1 VSLGEITRDAVDA
14 AMSEA
19 IRMGREAFLENSG
32 FKYATKYLLV
42 HDGRLFDPKAMIG
55 VAHGYVPDRDRLQ
68 SKEFDATEAI
78 HRLRQLGY
86 EVVEFNGMWWVNQ
99 GATYNEE
106 RAGGYVW
113 APLTNKVGREVTHHV
128 AVNQLRVGQKVVH
141 YASGQIRAISTVVQP
156 PETHPKPMELGTSWG
171 ETGYLCRVQY
181 SDLVP
186 PIAKDDVPNRVP
198 AVGPFDVNGNVKQAY
213 LIKVNDAE
221 LFPLLEFLYS
231 RDSTIFE
238 PASPEPLPDLTNPAA
253 QPEWSMTRRLVQLLV
268 NSKNIVLEG
277 VPGTGKTF
285 AIEAIASKWEQVT
298 GRRLIQPGGQAFA
311 ATVMHPS
318 TSYED
323 FIEGLRPTLR
333 DDGNGRPVY
342 FDEPLSG
349 EGKFRLDD
357 GFFLRA
363 CALAAHNPNGD
374 LLVLLDELNRC
385 NISSV
390 LGDLLLSLEA
400 SKRGRFAGDD
410 ANRASAADWDA
421 PVDVTLPYSRRHFFV
436 PSNLYVIATTNTTDR
451 SVAPIDAAIRR
462 RFSFVRLEPNFQPLR
477 DAVNR
482 LSATANTL
490 FGASLDLMVSLND
503 TVLGRCVGPDA
514 MLGQSYLYVMHAR
527 LVSAVDEDP
536 AGIVQEIWE
545 YQILPQLIESLRAH
559 GAEDLLDEGG
569 RGLWLADHHLDAA
582 ASTASSTLAALDSFL
597 AGIGLAAVVDGT
609 GLARGARIVARDSL
623 PSTRPDFSY
632 PDIAASVDNPVSDQA
647 LPDTTP

>member
-1 VSLGEITRDAVDA
+1 
-14 AMSEA
+14 MSQA
-19 IRMGREAFLENSG
+19 IQTGRKAFLENNG
-32 FKYATKYLLV
+32 FKYATTYLLV
-42 HDGRLFDPKAMIG
+42 HDGRLFDPKAIIG
-55 VAHGYVPDRDRLQ
+55 VAHGHLPDRDRLQ
-68 SKEFDATEAI
+68 ANEFDATEAI
-78 HRLRQLGY
+78 HRLRQLQY
-86 EVVEFNGMWWVNQ
+86 EVVAFSGLWWVNQ

-113 APLTNKVGREVTHHV
+113 APLTNKVGREVPHHA

-141 YASGQIRAISTVVQP
+141 YAAGQIRAVSTVLQP
-156 PETHPKPMELGTSWG
+156 PETHPKPMELGTAWG

-181 SDLVP
+181 RDLVP
-186 PIAKDDVPNRVP
+186 PVAKADLPNRIP

-213 LIKVNDAE
+213 LVKVSDAE

-238 PASPEPLPDLTNPAA
+238 PASPGSLPDLPTPATR
-253 QPEWSMTRRLVQLLV
+253 PEWPMTRRLVQLLV
-268 NSKNIVLEG
+268 NAKNMVLEG

-285 AIEAIASKWEQVT
+285 AIEAIASNWEQVT
-298 GRRLIQPGGQAFA
+298 GRPLILAGGQAFA

-323 FIEGLRPTLR
+323 FIEGLRPTVR
-333 DDGNGRPVY
+333 DDGSGQPVY
-342 FDEPLSG
+342 FDESVSG

-363 CALAAHNPNGD
+363 CALAARNPNGD

-400 SKRGRFAGDD
+400 SKRGRFVGDD
-410 ANRASAADWDA
+410 PDEASASDWEA
-421 PVDVTLPYSRRHFFV
+421 PVGVTLPYSRRQFFV

-462 RFSFVRLEPNFQPLR
+462 RFSFVRLEPDFQALLNV
-477 DAVNR
+477 AHQ
-482 LSATANTL
+482 LSGTANAL
-490 FGASLDLMVSLND
+490 FGKSLDLMGSLND

-527 LVSAVDEDP
+527 LLSAVNGDP
-536 AGIVQEIWE
+536 ADVVREIWE

-559 GAEDLLDEGG
+559 GAEDLLDDAG
-569 RGLWLADHHLDAA
+569 RGRWLADHHLDAA
-582 ASTASSTLAALDSFL
+582 ASTASSSLAALDSFL
-597 AGIGLAAVVDGT
+597 DGLDLAAVVDGT
-609 GLARGARIVARDSL
+609 GLARGARVVARDSVA
-623 PSTRPDFSY
+623 STRADFTYPGVTAKVADPAPDE
-632 PDIAASVDNPVSDQA
+632 A
-647 LPDTTP
+647 LAETTH